1 MSKSNTWIWWVT
13 SAILTLSVAALLI
26 AIFCRDASTATFR
39 LRAIDGRLLVDDV
52 PWAMPTLVAGH
63 RYRFDHSHRSTRD
76 LRLRFSLSNGRHG
89 DYVVDEAASITHFLP
104 RRAGTY
110 RLACSLGFVNFKV
123 VTPPSPAMR

>member
-26 AIFCRDASTATFR
+26 GIFCPDASAATFR
-39 LRAIDGRLLVDDV
+39 LRAVDGKLLIDDV

-76 LRLRFSLSNGRHG
+76 LRLRLSSSNGQHG
-89 DYVVDEAASITHFLP
+89 HYGQPPFTTHFLP

-123 VTPPSPAMR
+123 VTPPPSPATR